1 MRRVH
6 IGKKNKKKKGTSKVY
21 RMSEM
26 LSCLLVLLG
35 CLLMQGSC
43 AGLVSVHN
51 DKHTDTC
58 MLRRGCLREQHFARA
73 RAHTHTTHTQTHALT
88 PVHSHAHART
98 HTRTHARTHT
108 RYSHMFRSALSVFPL
123 IHYVKRLHELT
134 ARTCVCV

>member
-73 RAHTHTTHTQTHALT
+73 RAHTHTHTTHTQTHALT

-98 HTRTHARTHT
+98 HTHTHARADAHAVQ
-108 RYSHMFRSALSVFPL
+108 SHVSVSPVSVSSHSL
-123 IHYVKRLHELT
+123 CEKT
-134 ARTCVCV
+134 A